1 MLSHMG
7 LSSPDENKRACLPVV
22 WVCIRGNLLS
32 AVVFTKYALCCA
44 RPRAQTRVFA
54 HKKETVSL
62 NTQENTIKRVGG
74 RMLQMAM
81 LLCMG
86 MLTVGHRK
94 GKPAGGGQDFF
105 PLGLCSLTGS
115 QEDAGRPANRQTDG
129 ALMHNSL
136 KGQGQGYSCYTSL
149 QCCFNFPLVYNES
162 PSL

>member
-1 MLSHMG
+1 
-7 LSSPDENKRACLPVV
+7 
-22 WVCIRGNLLS
+22 
-32 AVVFTKYALCCA
+32 
-44 RPRAQTRVFA
+44 
-54 HKKETVSL
+54 
-62 NTQENTIKRVGG
+62 
-74 RMLQMAM
+74 MLQMAM

-115 QEDAGRPANRQTDG
+115 QEDAGRPANRQTDR

-162 PSL
+162 PSLQLSHYFYTPPLEHFLHWYPVKLSHMLDFPVFFSFLKYKICFPVLSCFISSINFKNSFYCCPSYVASVPHGGMRG